1 MMWLNKISIKAL
13 TISNLLAIGVAAII
27 LSIIAGITFRSAA
40 LEDETRIL
48 ERIIKVAS
56 TETISTLYDQV
67 KGLGAATEND
77 RAFRKALKKI
87 DLPENKEI
95 VVTRLNDQFNQRF
108 VTSGILKLEKL
119 RVYNKEFK
127 LIAESTTGVKG
138 LSRTLPDF
146 IYNKAKDRKGGE
158 RLKAL
163 GGIWSN
169 GKNAYHSVLVPV
181 GGLRLRGY
189 LEIVTDPAH
198 NLATI
203 ESMITAPLKISN
215 LKNEEKYISD
225 KWDTENK
232 NMLIVDYQLPGSDNQ
247 PALNIQMMENVE
259 IFNTKFDQTQMIS
272 LASFAAVI
280 VIGILFSIWVF
291 TRFVFSPL
299 NQLMKNMERCAD
311 GDLTVEIKKEGLS
324 ELQQLSDSLKSL
336 VGSLNNQVKEIQ
348 GNIVNVSNAAGEL
361 SIITSETNQAIQ
373 QQQQETDQVATAINE
388 MSATVQEVA
397 THAEEAA
404 AAAQSADS
412 ATNHGKKVVED
423 TIGEIDSLAQ
433 EIDRSTQV
441 IENLK
446 QESENIGSVMGV
458 IRGIAEQTNLLA
470 LNAAIEAARAGE
482 QGRGFAVVA
491 DEVRVLASRT
501 QESTQEIENMID
513 KIQSGASEA
522 MKAMEESKG
531 RTSSTVEQAAVAG
544 EALAT
549 ITNSVTA
556 ISDMNTQ
563 IASAA
568 EEQSAVAE
576 EISKSIESISEVA
589 QVTAKGATQT
599 AASSDSL
606 ADLSDKLQ
614 SVVAHFKI

>member
-1 MMWLNKISIKAL
+1 MWLNKISIKAL

-27 LSIIAGITFRSAA
+27 LSIVAGITFRSAA

-77 RAFRKALKKI
+77 RSFRKALKKI
-87 DLPENKEI
+87 DLPENKET

-108 VTSGILKLEKL
+108 VTAGIIKLEKL
-119 RVYNKEFK
+119 RVFNKEFK

-138 LSRTLPDF
+138 LSQKLPDF
-146 IYNKAKDRKGGE
+146 IYQQAKDRKGGE

-163 GGIWSN
+163 GGIWSD

-189 LEIVTDPAH
+189 LEVITDPAH
-198 NLATI
+198 NLIAI
-203 ESMITAPLKISN
+203 ESMLTAPLKISN
-215 LKNEEKYISD
+215 LKNEEKYISE
-225 KWDTENK
+225 KWDTANE
-232 NMLIVDYQLPGSDNQ
+232 NMLIVDFQLAGSDNQ

-280 VIGILFSIWVF
+280 VLGILFSIWVF
-291 TRFVFSPL
+291 TRFVFKPL
-299 NQLMKNMERCAD
+299 NQLMKNMERCAE

-324 ELQQLSDSLKSL
+324 ELQQLSESLTSL
-336 VGSLNNQVKEIQ
+336 VGSLNNQVREIQ
-348 GNIVNVSNAAGEL
+348 SNIVNVSNAAGEL

-404 AAAQSADS
+404 AAAQSADT
-412 ATNHGKKVVED
+412 ATTHGKKVVED

-522 MKAMEESKG
+522 MKAMEDSKG

-544 EALAT
+544 EALST
-549 ITNSVTA
+549 ITDSVTA

-599 AASSDSL
+599 AGSSDSL